1 MSQVSVNPSSK
12 STSISNRE
20 KSMKKALRLL
30 APFFTAF
37 LFAVIGFNCAD
48 DDDDD
53 NGVNGN
59 GEQNPTIL
67 EIVNDN
73 ESLNTLDSALTA
85 AGLDSA
91 LNHTGPLTLFA
102 PTDEAFAALSAGRL
116 DTLLSDPT
124 GTLLSILQYHV
135 VQDSIVSGDL
145 AAGISVQTLQG
156 GSITIDTA
164 ATGEFILNGSVGLV
178 EVDKIARNGV
188 VHLIDEVLIPPAQ

>member
-1 MSQVSVNPSSK
+1 
-12 STSISNRE
+12 
-20 KSMKKALRLL
+20 MKKALRLL
-30 APFFTAF
+30 TPLFTAF
-37 LFAVIGFNCAD
+37 LLAVVGFNCAD

-59 GEQNPTIL
+59 GEQNPTVL

-73 ESLNTLDSALTA
+73 ESLTTLDSALTA
-85 AGLDSA
+85 ADLDST

-102 PTDEAFAALSAGRL
+102 PTDSAFAALSEGLL
-116 DTLLSDPT
+116 DTLLNNPT

-156 GSITIDTA
+156 ASITVDTT
-164 ATGEFILNGSVGLV
+164 ATGDFVLNGTVGLV

-188 VHLIDEVLIPPAQ
+188 VHLIDQVLIPPVQ